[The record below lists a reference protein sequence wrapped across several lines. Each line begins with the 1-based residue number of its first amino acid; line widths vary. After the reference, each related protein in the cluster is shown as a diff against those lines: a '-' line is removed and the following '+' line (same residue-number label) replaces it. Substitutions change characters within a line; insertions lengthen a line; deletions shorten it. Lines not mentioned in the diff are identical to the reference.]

1 MCIKLQC
8 SSESD
13 YHLLPLLVP
22 CAADLLSPLTPSAVL
37 GVLGAH
43 AELVQ
48 CVSKCA
54 LNDIISNDDD
64 GDFQTRIETVLLVG
78 QEGAQVLVFEC
89 GEDKLN
95 PMPVLCVARLSP
107 TLIGGFLT
115 AKVCT

>member
-1 MCIKLQC
+1 ML
-8 SSESD
+8 D
-13 YHLLPLLVP
+13 
-22 CAADLLSPLTPSAVL
+22 
-37 GVLGAH
+37 VLGAH

-48 CVSKCA
+48 SVSKRA
-54 LNDIISNDDD
+54 LNDIISHDDD
-64 GDFQTRIETVLLVG
+64 GDFQTRIETVLQFG
-78 QEGAQVLVFEC
+78 QQGAQMLVFEC